1 MLKSMTWYGRWIYE
15 INGNRYLIEIKSVN
29 NKFLNLNIKTPL
41 NLAEKEVELRQE
53 LSKLIE
59 RWSVVLNLDF
69 EKNSKHDAG
78 DLNETLVKEYYE
90 KLKSIWENLWTS
102 ENNYMSLAL
111 RMPWIFY
118 ADVWEINDD
127 IWQDFYKAIMEVV
140 EKFNKTRINE
150 WKTLEDDVLKRVAN
164 IEKLLKEIEKFEFER
179 IEKIKTRLNGNLEDF
194 IWVEKIDRNR
204 FEQEIIYYLEQI
216 DFTEEKVRLAKHLN
230 YFVETVKWD
239 WNNGKKLDFISQEIN
254 REINTLGS
262 KSREANIQKIVVE
275 MKDELEKIKEQLSN
289 IL

>member
-1 MLKSMTWYGRWIYE
+1 MTWYGRWIYE

>member
-1 MLKSMTWYGRWIYE
+1 MTWYGRWIYE

-216 DFTEEKVRLAKHLN
+216 DFTEEKRKLAKHLN